1 MSEAKA
7 PASQEKLVESYMKW
21 TVDARGLNIMS
32 AKQRASLSR
41 RLLAFLRG
49 RGRTLAKATPVDID
63 AFISENAH
71 CWKRVTRRT
80 IASRL
85 RDFLGYAAK
94 RKLCAQRL
102 RMSISTPRVYPLEG
116 LPYHAPWEKVVEMLR
131 MAAKDTSRR
140 GRMSYAILM
149 VLATY
154 GVRASEVVRLKLK
167 DIDWRRET
175 IYFRR
180 SKDGRANPLHLAPS
194 AGNAI
199 LRYIREARHN
209 ESESENLFLR
219 EDEPYAAISG
229 HIVLDVAKK
238 ALQGAGVEAAHL
250 GPHCIRHSFATHL
263 VNSGRSLKEVSDM
276 LGHRNLCSTAIYAKI
291 DLVSL
296 REVADMDWEESL

>member
-1 MSEAKA
+1 M
-7 PASQEKLVESYMKW
+7 
-21 TVDARGLNIMS
+21 
-32 AKQRASLSR
+32 
-41 RLLAFLRG
+41 
-49 RGRTLAKATPVDID
+49 DID

-116 LPYHAPWEKVVEMLR
+116 LPYHTPWEKVVEMLR

-167 DIDWRRET
+167 QEGIAGGGSGREHCPCVA
-175 IYFRR
+175 
-180 SKDGRANPLHLAPS
+180 RALIHRNDEHLR
-194 AGNAI
+194 GDQ
-199 LRYIREARHN
+199 HG
-209 ESESENLFLR
+209 R
-219 EDEPYAAISG
+219 ED
-229 HIVLDVAKK
+229 
-238 ALQGAGVEAAHL
+238 QG
-250 GPHCIRHSFATHL
+250 
-263 VNSGRSLKEVSDM
+263 D
-276 LGHRNLCSTAIYAKI
+276 
-291 DLVSL
+291 
-296 REVADMDWEESL
+296 